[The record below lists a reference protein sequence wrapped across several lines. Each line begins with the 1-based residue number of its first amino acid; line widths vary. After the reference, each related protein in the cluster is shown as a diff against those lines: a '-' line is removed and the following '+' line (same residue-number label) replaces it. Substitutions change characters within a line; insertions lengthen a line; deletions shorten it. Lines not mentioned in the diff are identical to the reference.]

1 VGREQDNETEEPVM
15 TSQTFPYAER
25 SSSSSNSISSSSRV
39 HPGFWRAPFA
49 AATYREVGFVLGSL
63 PIAIAGFTFVIAF
76 FSLGVGLL
84 VTALGMPVLALLTS
98 GSRGFAALERHRAG
112 TLLATEVS
120 APAPVV
126 QSRPGFWGSV
136 TARLA
141 DRAGWKAALYQVL
154 TLPWSILSFTLT
166 VVFLAVGWV
175 LALYPAYHWVFARYT
190 DWAGYRVFDFT
201 TDAGAHHEYYITSA
215 RDIAG
220 VSLLGLVLV
229 FLTPALI
236 RGLTNV
242 SRTAIKGLC
251 GSR

>member
-1 VGREQDNETEEPVM
+1 MGSEQGNQTEEPVM

-25 SSSSSNSISSSSRV
+25 SSSVGNSSGRV
-39 HPGFWRAPFA
+39 RPGFWRAPFA

-63 PIAIAGFTFVIAF
+63 PIAILGFTFAVTF

-84 VTALGMPVLALLTS
+84 VTALGFPVFALFTS
-98 GSRGFAALERHRAG
+98 GSRGFAALERHRAA
-112 TLLATEVS
+112 TLLGTEVA
-120 APAPVV
+120 APAPVA

-136 TARLA
+136 TARMA
-141 DRAGWKAALYQVL
+141 DKAGWKAALYQVL
-154 TLPWSILSFTLT
+154 MLPWSILSFTLT
-166 VVFLAVGWV
+166 VTFLVTGWV

-190 DWAGYRVFDFT
+190 DWPGYRVYDFT
-201 TDAGAHHEYYITSA
+201 TDAGAHHEYYLTSA
-215 RDIAG
+215 GDLAG

-236 RGLTNV
+236 RGLTNL
-242 SRTAIKGLC
+242 SRAAVKGLC